1 MIMVMLKALTAYTD
15 EIDDVETAV
24 AEILRQLPKENLL
37 ANSLGLLSCYCDFI
51 KSGVVKALC
60 DALPF
65 EVVGSTTLGN
75 SVPGSNGTMLLTLMV
90 LTSDEV
96 SFAVGLTE
104 PLLSEDE
111 APLRAE
117 YQAALAKI
125 GRRPSLMISFAPLLV
140 NIGGDFFVNTFS
152 AISGGIPNFGMLS
165 VDHNIDYHDSQ
176 VIYNG
181 EAYLDRYAFALLAG
195 DLNPRFFIGSISPEK
210 IFREKGVVTAANGN
224 QLQTINGRPVV
235 DYLKNIGL
243 TSDEKGTII
252 GINTFPFIV
261 DYNDG
266 TMPVVRAIFA
276 QTPEGYAVCGG
287 DIPVGAT
294 LGVGSMDD
302 QEVIDT
308 TQKALSSTLAL
319 ENINCIL
326 MFSCIGRYF
335 ALGYNPMREINE
347 VCKLMDGTRI
357 PYQFTYSGSELCPVY
372 EKERHDDFAVN
383 RNHNDTIVICVL

>member
-1 MIMVMLKALTAYTD
+1 MLKALTAHTA

-24 AEILRQLPKENLL
+24 SEILQQLRKEDLL
-37 ANSLGLLSCYCDFI
+37 ANSVGLLTCYTDFLE
-51 KSGVVKALC
+51 SGVVKALC
-60 DALPF
+60 NALPF

-75 SVPGSNGTMLLTLMV
+75 SVPGSADEMSLTLMV
-90 LTSDEV
+90 LTSDDV
-96 SFAVGLTE
+96 SFAIGLTE
-104 PLLSEDE
+104 PCSSGDE

-140 NIGGDFFVNTFS
+140 NIGGDFFVDAFS
-152 AISGGIPNFGMLS
+152 AISDGVPNFGMLS

-176 VIYNG
+176 VICNG
-181 EAYLDRYAFALLAG
+181 EAYRDRYAFVLLAG
-195 DLNPRFFIGSISPEK
+195 GVKPRFFIGSISPEK
-210 IFREKGVVTAANGN
+210 IFREKGVVTASNGN

-235 DYLKNIGL
+235 DYLKGIGL

-252 GINTFPFIV
+252 GVNTFPFIV

-294 LGVGSMDD
+294 LGVGVMDA
-302 QEVIDT
+302 QEVIAT
-308 TQKALSSTLAL
+308 TQKSLSSTLAL
-319 ENINCIL
+319 QNINCVL

-335 ALGYNPMREINE
+335 ALGYSPMREINE
-347 VCKLMDGTRI
+347 VRELMEETRI
-357 PYQFTYSGSELCPVY
+357 PYQFTYSGAELCPVY
-372 EKERHDDFAVN
+372 EKERHEDLIIN